1 MSQVERRFLRR
12 LRDSEGHSVL
22 LTSVAS
28 GCKDILE
35 SMETC
40 GAVRR
45 RFVNRARRVEVC
57 CQATFDRF
65 LKSRFPLGID
75 ADINDVFD
83 RAGAVIAFGDAK
95 AIGRGSEEAIFVRT
109 AKPNITIRATDGT
122 EIPVGVLSS
131 DAGGAALSLT
141 KDRQWTFSGT
151 VAVIENAQPFWQH
164 EKVLPDV
171 DLAVYAGGNMSKR
184 LVDWL
189 ASNAMSDCQLIH
201 WGDYDPRGVIEY
213 LRLFDR
219 CPSRAISFLP
229 HDIDQL
235 MQYGKRSLWENQ
247 SRSLEN
253 LRLRAANPH
262 ATRMLELFDEHRK
275 GLEQEVLLEV
285 GIN

>member
-141 KDRQWTFSGT
+141 KDRQWTFNGT
-151 VAVIENAQPFWQH
+151 VAVIENAEPFWQH

-189 ASNAMSDCQLIH
+189 ASRAMSDCQLTH

-219 CPSRAISFLP
+219 CADRANSFLP
-229 HDIDQL
+229 NDIEQL
-235 MQYGKRSLWENQ
+235 MQHGKRSLWQNQ
-247 SRSLEN
+247 SSSLEK
-253 LRLRAANPH
+253 LRSRTDNPH
-262 ATRMLELFDEHRK
+262 ATRMLQLFDKHRK
-275 GLEQEVLLEV
+275 GLEQEVLLAD
-285 GIN
+285 NN